1 MNSITELL
9 GKRILVRFRNTY
21 KHLNTQEA
29 IVMEI
34 SPSKRYIRLLL
45 KDGSDIW
52 VRYLKEVK
60 ILEVLNR

>member
-1 MNSITELL
+1 MNELI
-9 GKRILVRFRNTY
+9 GKRVLVKFRNAY
-21 KHLNTQEA
+21 RHLNTQEA
-29 IVMEI
+29 VVMEI
-34 SPSKRYIRLLL
+34 SPSKKYIRLLL